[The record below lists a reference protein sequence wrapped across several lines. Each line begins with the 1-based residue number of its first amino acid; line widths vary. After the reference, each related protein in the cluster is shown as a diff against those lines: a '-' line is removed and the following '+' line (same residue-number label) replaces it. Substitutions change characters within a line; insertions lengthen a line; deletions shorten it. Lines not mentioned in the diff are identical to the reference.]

1 MAIYGNKTTMS
12 GEVNPNNF
20 ATRPGVF
27 PNTHPAPSHDYL
39 FGSNMGLPELENN
52 LSISKARIK
61 SVLPYPLNF
70 GDTYTVE
77 RIALFALLPPLA
89 GFFAYD
95 YAEKQGLGAFGS
107 AVSAVTVMTLATASQ
122 AALPYLNQKLL
133 NWSEGR
139 K

>member
-70 GDTYTVE
+70 GAYPGVG
-77 RIALFALLPPLA
+77 ALYGPLFVA
-89 GFFAYD
+89 GFIFFVGRYTYD
-95 YAEKQGLGAFGS
+95 ETDSVLASVAMGGMAGLAMLS
-107 AVSAVTVMTLATASQ
+107 L
-122 AALPYLNQKLL
+122 
-133 NWSEGR
+133 SEGGR
-139 K
+139 LK